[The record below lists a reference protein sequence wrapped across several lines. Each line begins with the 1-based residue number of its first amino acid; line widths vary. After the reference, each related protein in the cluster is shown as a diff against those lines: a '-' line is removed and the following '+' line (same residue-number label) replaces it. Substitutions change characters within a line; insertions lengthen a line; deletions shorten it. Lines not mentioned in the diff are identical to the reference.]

1 MTTIAVMNF
10 KGGVGK
16 TTLAVLVANAFVDRK
31 KSVLLCDCDPQMSA
45 MAWSGWSKETSKV
58 EVVKLDRIRPRRPS
72 STHDVVV
79 MDCPPRYGEQ
89 CIAAAIASDV
99 AIVPVCAGPLDVDAT
114 AFLIETLKA
123 ANETRKS
130 PLPVIFLPNKVQ
142 PRLRLTTVL
151 MKALNGLTKRVDNA
165 RVSKVSLPLRTAYVE
180 ALMNAWTP
188 LSKDLARPINDLCEE
203 ALAAVAK

>member
-16 TTLAVLVANAFVDRK
+16 TTLAVLVANAFVDRNK
-31 KSVLLCDCDPQMSA
+31 RVLLCDCDPQQSVV
-45 MAWSGWSKETSKV
+45 AWAGWSKETSKV
-58 EVVKLDRIRPRRPS
+58 EVVKIDRIRPRKPS
-72 STHDVVV
+72 STHDIVV

-89 CIAAAIASDV
+89 CIAAAIAADV

-130 PLPVIFLPNKVQ
+130 PLPVIFVPNKVQ
-142 PRLRLTTVL
+142 PRLRLTNVL

-165 RVSKVSLPLRTAYVE
+165 RVSKVSMPLRTAYVE

-188 LSKDLARPINDLCEE
+188 LSADLARPINDLCDE
-203 ALAAVAK
+203 ALAAVEK

>member
-16 TTLAVLVANAFVDRK
+16 TTLAVLVANAFVDRNQR
-31 KSVLLCDCDPQMSA
+31 VLLCDCDPQQSA
-45 MAWSGWSKETSKV
+45 VAWSGWSKETSKV
-58 EVVKLDRIRPRRPS
+58 EVMKIDRIRPRKPS
-72 STHDVVV
+72 STHDIVV

-89 CIAAAIASDV
+89 CIAAAIAADV

-130 PLPVIFLPNKVQ
+130 PLPVIFVPNKVQ

-151 MKALNGLTKRVDNA
+151 MKALKALTTRVDNA
-165 RVSKVSLPLRTAYVE
+165 RVSKVSMPLRTAYVE

-188 LSKDLARPINDLCEE
+188 LSKDLARPINDLCDE
-203 ALAAVAK
+203 AIAAVAK

>member
-1 MTTIAVMNF
+1 MTTIALMNF

-16 TTLAVLVANAFVDRK
+16 TTLAVLLANALVDRNK
-31 KSVLLCDCDPQMSA
+31 RVLLCDCDPQQSA
-45 MAWSGWSKETSKV
+45 VAWSGWSKDTSKV
-58 EVVKLDRIRPRRPS
+58 EVVKVDRIRPRKPV

-89 CIAAAIASDV
+89 CIAAAIAADV
-99 AIVPVCAGPLDVDAT
+99 AVVPVCAGPLDFDAT

-130 PLPVIFLPNKVQ
+130 PLPVIFVPNKVQ
-142 PRLRLTTVL
+142 PRLRVTNVL
-151 MKALNGLTKRVDNA
+151 MKSLIALTKRVDNA
-165 RVSKVSLPLRTAYVE
+165 RVSKVVIPLRAAYVE

-188 LSKDLARPINDLCEE
+188 LSDDLARPINDLCDE
-203 ALAAVAK
+203 ALAAGAT

>member
-16 TTLAVLVANAFVDRK
+16 TTLAVLLANALVDRK

-72 STHDVVV
+72 SAHDFVV

-89 CIAAAIASDV
+89 CIAAAIAADV
-99 AIVPVCAGPLDVDAT
+99 AVVPVCAGPLDVDAT
-114 AFLIETLKA
+114 AFLIQTLKA

-130 PLPVIFLPNKVQ
+130 PLPVIFVPNKVQ

-151 MKALNGLTKRVDNA
+151 MKALGGLTTRVDNA

-188 LSKDLARPINDLCEE
+188 LSKDLARPINDLCDE